1 MKPLAEQLGSLSLT
15 TATLALLLLWL
26 SGGILLNAT
35 QAFFTGFESMNR
47 TLLSEWLRLPQE
59 DLYLKAWFAGLCLG
73 MVLLGVNL
81 IFCSWRRIFNLL
93 RKNFTAAKALMLFVH
108 FLFGFVALGHFSGF
122 MFGYRYEDIGL
133 AQGQVFEPVPGQS
146 IKVEKIQLADSPRAS
161 GRPGRNPSVFDLNPR
176 HNFAEVSISQ
186 KGKEIQRQEI
196 SFLTPLRS
204 GTTQVTLRGFTAG
217 SDPKVVL
224 AVSNNPTLPY
234 FLTLYPLMILGM
246 AFHLAITWKKK
257 PHITNT
263 PIPQKK
269 GD

>member
-81 IFCSWRRIFNLL
+81 IFCSWRRFFNFL
-93 RKNFTAAKALMLFVH
+93 RKNLGAARALMLLVH

-122 MFGYRYEDIGL
+122 MFGYRYEDIRL
-133 AQGQVFEPVPGQS
+133 AQGQVFQPAPDHS
-146 IKVEKIQLADSPRAS
+146 IKVEKIQLADAS
-161 GRPGRNPSVFDLNPR
+161 RTPGRPGRSPGIFDLNPR
-176 HNFAEVSISQ
+176 KNFAEVSISEE
-186 KGKEIQRQEI
+186 GKEIRRQEL

-204 GTTQVTLRGFTAG
+204 GARQVTLRGFTAG
-217 SDPKVVL
+217 SDPGVVL
-224 AVSNNPTLPY
+224 AISSNPALRL
-234 FLTLYPLMILGM
+234 FLALYPLMIVGM
-246 AFHLAITWKKK
+246 GLHLAITWRKNSQR
-257 PHITNT
+257 TNSPT
-263 PIPQKK
+263 P
-269 GD
+269 

>member
-1 MKPLAEQLGSLSLT
+1 MKALGEKLGSLSLT
-15 TATLALLLLWL
+15 TITLIILLLWL

-35 QAFFTGFESMNR
+35 PTFFQGFESMNR

-59 DLYLKAWFAGLCLG
+59 RFFLKAWFIGLCLC

-93 RKNFTAAKALMLFVH
+93 RKNFSAARALMLFVH

-122 MFGYRYEDIGL
+122 MFGYRYEDIRL
-133 AQGQVFEPVPGQS
+133 AQGQVFQPAPGHS
-146 IKVEKIQLADSPRAS
+146 IKVEKIQLADAPRTQ
-161 GRPGRNPSVFDLNPR
+161 GRNGRNPSVFDLNPR
-176 HNFAEVSISQ
+176 QNFAEVSISET
-186 KGKEIQRQEI
+186 GKETRRQEL

-204 GTTQVTLRGFTAG
+204 SAQQVTLRGFTAR

-234 FLTLYPLMILGM
+234 FLTLYPLMIVGM
-246 AFHLAITWKKK
+246 SLHLAITWRKT
-257 PHITNT
+257 PQRTNRQT
-263 PIPQKK
+263 P
-269 GD
+269 